1 MKKLIFITTCVVVL
15 LLSTLNFYRVWG
27 DWNTPFLSMLKLE
40 QLAYGEGGNTGGE
53 GGSSVKD
60 CSIFLYNRNT
70 REAWVP
76 MTISPEVSAGSYI
89 TLPNGKRVQIG
100 VSAGVSTTILYPDCI
115 DSEGNCCVK
124 TWLNQSIRYV

>member
-1 MKKLIFITTCVVVL
+1 MKKWIFITTCTVVVL
-15 LLSTLNFYRVWG
+15 LSTVNVYRVLG

-40 QLAYGEGGNTGGE
+40 QLAYGEGGNTGGAG
-53 GGSSVKD
+53 GGSVND
-60 CSIFLYNRNT
+60 CDIFKYNRNT
-70 REAWVP
+70 MEAWVP
-76 MTISPEVSAGSYI
+76 MKVSPEVSAGGYI

-115 DSEGNCCVK
+115 KSEGNCCVK